1 MSDRL
6 QYVVCVLWRPQIDKH
21 GCIDVATSMQA
32 TLSLFVSVM
41 AHASGHRTLLGT
53 SDARGDDQIE
63 TQLAWFDLFLV
74 VSGVR

>member
-1 MSDRL
+1 
-6 QYVVCVLWRPQIDKH
+6 
-21 GCIDVATSMQA
+21 MQA
-32 TLSLFVSVM
+32 TLPLFVSVM

-74 VSGVR
+74 VSGVG